1 MAGSEA
7 IVVEELTKKYGS
19 FTAVDRVSFTVYE
32 GEVFALLGPNGAG
45 KTTTVEILE
54 CLRTPTSGNAFLK
67 GLSIRDPSKT
77 REIKKFIGVLPQ
89 EFHAVD
95 NLTVYENV
103 ELSAAAKNADN
114 VKDVLEQLGLWDIRN
129 RMFSKLSGGLKR
141 RVGIAMAL
149 VGNPEIIFLDEPTTG
164 LDPEARRE
172 TWLYIKQLKKTRAT
186 VVLTT
191 HYMEEAEKLSDR
203 VAIIVKGKIAALGEV
218 KQLVAEYGGKT
229 KLVFEELDERAVS
242 VLRERGYDVEAAA
255 DGRTVVKVEKDSE
268 IFDILSTI
276 KMFHQNLYPEI
287 RQSGLEDVFLK
298 VIGSKLSERGELI

>member
-1 MAGSEA
+1 
-7 IVVEELTKKYGS
+7 
-19 FTAVDRVSFTVYE
+19 
-32 GEVFALLGPNGAG
+32 
-45 KTTTVEILE
+45 
-54 CLRTPTSGNAFLK
+54 
-67 GLSIRDPSKT
+67 
-77 REIKKFIGVLPQ
+77 
-89 EFHAVD
+89 
-95 NLTVYENV
+95 
-103 ELSAAAKNADN
+103 
-114 VKDVLEQLGLWDIRN
+114 
-129 RMFSKLSGGLKR
+129 
-141 RVGIAMAL
+141 MAL

-242 VLRERGYDVEAAA
+242 ALRERGYEVEAAA
-255 DGRTVVKVEKDSE
+255 DGRIVVKVEKDSE

-276 KMFHQNLYPEI
+276 KMFHQNLYPE
-287 RQSGLEDVFLK
+287 
-298 VIGSKLSERGELI
+298 